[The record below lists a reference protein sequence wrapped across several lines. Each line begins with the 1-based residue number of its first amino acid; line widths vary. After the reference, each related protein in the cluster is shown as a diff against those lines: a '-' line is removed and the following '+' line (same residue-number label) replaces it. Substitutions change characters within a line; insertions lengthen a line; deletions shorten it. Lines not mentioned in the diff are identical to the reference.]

1 MLPSLRK
8 KTAVSLIC
16 LGLCMAEVQPAAAN
30 VLEELLVQPGK
41 SDNVVRIRFN
51 SRIHFV
57 RYAAAE
63 NSSAVQVYFEIVEG
77 RGQQL
82 RVEETLRSKAAAS
95 LPGITVSLPPQLDLA
110 TKTLLITVGEKG
122 MNAIVL
128 GLYDDPQS
136 PVRYQRV
143 PLDSRFEG
151 SADMKRLMEL
161 YQEQLKQAGWGG
173 LCPPPADRKRQAQP
187 ALPRRVHEIRLLEPL
202 DDGAGGD
209 RGAAAHGAEGRGL
222 VQTLQ

>member
-8 KTAVSLIC
+8 KTAISLIC

-95 LPGITVSLPPQLDLA
+95 LPGITVSLPPQLGLA
-110 TKTLLITVGEKG
+110 TKTLLITFTRRSEVVVRAGP
-122 MNAIVL
+122 
-128 GLYDDPQS
+128 DDRS
-136 PVRYQRV
+136 LDLIFKDAGKSAVK
-143 PLDSRFEG
+143 DSRRY
-151 SADMKRLMEL
+151 A
-161 YQEQLKQAGWGG
+161 
-173 LCPPPADRKRQAQP
+173 
-187 ALPRRVHEIRLLEPL
+187 VRLLASKDKDALGSKVVPARFADFDL
-202 DDGAGGD
+202 YTTQQTVNGATQYELHLGYLPTAD
-209 RGAAAHGAEGRGL
+209 AAD
-222 VQTLQ
+222 